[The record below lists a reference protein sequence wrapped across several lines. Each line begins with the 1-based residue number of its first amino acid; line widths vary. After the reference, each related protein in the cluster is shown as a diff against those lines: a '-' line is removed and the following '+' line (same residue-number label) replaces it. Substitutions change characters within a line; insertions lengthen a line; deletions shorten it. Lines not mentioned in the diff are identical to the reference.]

1 MRTRDQVVIS
11 WPDPG
16 QVEGAFA
23 TSIIELVR
31 ARGSRID
38 GVLRVEGGLLSRQR
52 NEIVKHFLDDMTAE
66 WLFMIDSDEQL
77 SVAAFDK
84 LVAAA
89 HAEDRPVVAGLY
101 FGTWP
106 GNLIPQPV
114 PHLYRRADDG
124 VSVAPVLD
132 YPPDKVIEIDAA
144 GTGALLVHR
153 SVLQA
158 FRDNTD
164 PHESIDWCWFR
175 DLPVGG
181 MWLGEDL
188 YFCRRI
194 RSLGFPIHAHTG
206 AILPHRRRYWL
217 DDRQFEAL
225 RAPIGGDD
233 Q

>member
-16 QVEGAFA
+16 QVEGAFC
-23 TSIIELVR
+23 TSLIELVR

-52 NEIVKHFLDDMTAE
+52 NEIVKHFLDGTAE
-66 WLFMIDSDEQL
+66 WLLMIDSDEQL

-84 LVAAA
+84 LIATA
-89 HAEDRPVVAGLY
+89 HAEERPVVAGLY

-114 PHLYRRADDG
+114 PHLYRHASDG
-124 VSVAPVLD
+124 ISVAPIND
-132 YPPDKVIEIDAA
+132 YPPDSVIEIDAG

-153 SVLQA
+153 SVLEA
-158 FRDNTD
+158 IREAADD
-164 PHESIDWCWFR
+164 HEGKDWCWFR
-175 DLPVGG
+175 DLPVAGL
-181 MWLGEDL
+181 WLGEDL

-194 RSLGFPIHAHTG
+194 RSLGFKIHAHTG
-206 AILPHRRRYWL
+206 AILKHRRRYWL
-217 DDRQFEAL
+217 DERQFEAL
-225 RAPIGGDD
+225 RAAERKG
-233 Q
+233 